1 MKKFGAAVGTILA
14 ILVALVLI
22 LLAFFLSWCKWFG
35 AAWVLS
41 HLWNFDPIKIGTVIF
56 VVANVI
62 AFILNKITKKSPTV
76 EVNMQ

>member
-14 ILVALVLI
+14 MLVVLVSI

-41 HLWNFDPIKIGTVIF
+41 HLWNFDPIKVGTVIF
-56 VVANVI
+56 VIANVI
-62 AFILNKITKKSPTV
+62 AFVLNKIMKKSPTV
-76 EVNMQ
+76 EVKMQ

>member
-14 ILVALVLI
+14 MLAALVSI

-41 HLWNFDPIKIGTVIF
+41 HLWNFDPIKVGTVIF
-56 VVANVI
+56 VIANVV
-62 AFILNKITKKSPTV
+62 AFIDDRIMKKSPTV
-76 EVNMQ
+76 EVKM

>member
-14 ILVALVLI
+14 MLAALVSI

-41 HLWNFDPIKIGTVIF
+41 HLWNFDPIKVGTMIF
-56 VVANVI
+56 VIANVI
-62 AFILNKITKKSPTV
+62 AFIADRIMKKSPTV
-76 EVNMQ
+76 EVKM

>member
-14 ILVALVLI
+14 MLVALVSI

-41 HLWNFDPIKIGTVIF
+41 HLWNFDPIKVGTVLF
-56 VVANVI
+56 VIANVI
-62 AFILNKITKKSPTV
+62 ALVSNKIMKKSPTV
-76 EVNMQ
+76 EVKM

>member
-14 ILVALVLI
+14 MLVALASI

-41 HLWNFDPIKIGTVIF
+41 HLWNFDPIKVGTVIF
-56 VVANVI
+56 VIANVI
-62 AFILNKITKKSPTV
+62 ALIADRIMKKFPTV
-76 EVNMQ
+76 EVKM

>member
-14 ILVALVLI
+14 MLVALVSI

-41 HLWNFDPIKIGTVIF
+41 HLWNFDPIKVGTVIF
-56 VVANVI
+56 VIANMI
-62 AFILNKITKKSPTV
+62 AFVLNKIMKKSPTV
-76 EVNMQ
+76 EVKMQ

>member
-14 ILVALVLI
+14 MLVVLVSI

-41 HLWNFDPIKIGTVIF
+41 HLWNFDPIKVGTVLF
-56 VVANVI
+56 VIANVI
-62 AFILNKITKKSPTV
+62 AFVSNKIMKKSPTV
-76 EVNMQ
+76 EVKM

>member
-14 ILVALVLI
+14 MLVALVSI

-41 HLWNFDPIKIGTVIF
+41 HLWNFDPIKVGTVLF
-56 VVANVI
+56 VIANVI
-62 AFILNKITKKSPTV
+62 AFVSNKIMKKSPTV
-76 EVNMQ
+76 EVKM